1 MKLRIECCR
10 ERLVLEE
17 FLSPTNG
24 GVVRF
29 TGVVRGEENGGEI
42 SGLEYEAY
50 QPMAERTMHQI
61 LEALHAIQ
69 PIHSARVLHRLGFVP
84 VGEAAIIVEIQAAHR
99 REAFLAAE
107 GFMDRLKQEVP
118 IWKVRAVP
126 LHL

>member
-10 ERLVLEE
+10 ERLILEE
-17 FLSPTNG
+17 FISPSSG

-29 TGVVRGEENGGEI
+29 TGVVRGEEDGNAI

-61 LEALHAIQ
+61 LEELHAIH

-84 VGEAAIIVEIQAAHR
+84 VGEAAIIVEIHAAHR
-99 REAFLAAE
+99 REAFLVVE

-118 IWKVRAVP
+118 IWKVKAV
-126 LHL
+126 HL